1 MSQKRE
7 VRMLA
12 SSAGCEALLSTLSPP
27 LSYTPLSTLPGLQ
40 VGFLLC
46 LHSVS
51 LLCVATS
58 VNESSLFTRTL
69 AIWTYLD
76 DLIWA

>member
-27 LSYTPLSTLPGLQ
+27 LSYTPLSTLL
-40 VGFLLC
+40 
-46 LHSVS
+46 SVS